1 MSFDTNNT
9 ESIPVVEINPQPTQQ
24 AVEAEMVNDTDEIN
38 QETAALIE
46 AIRNRAQSEAQSA
59 GNLTRE
65 TYLNTLRRV
74 RHAIEGEQLIERERL
89 ENAFQVVQSEA
100 EKNWEHLLKQLQEF
114 GERLQ
119 DAAKAAWDAFNA
131 PRHSA

>member
-1 MSFDTNNT
+1 MSFDTNNS

-24 AVEAEMVNDTDEIN
+24 TVEAEMVNDTDEIKR
-38 QETAALIE
+38 ETAALIE

-74 RHAIEGEQLIERERL
+74 RQTIEGEQLIERHRL